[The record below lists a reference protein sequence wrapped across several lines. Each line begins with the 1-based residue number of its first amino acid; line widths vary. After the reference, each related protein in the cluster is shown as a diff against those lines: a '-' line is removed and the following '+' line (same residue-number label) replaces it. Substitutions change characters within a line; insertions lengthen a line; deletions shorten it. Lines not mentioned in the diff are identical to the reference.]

1 MTYFTCFDL
10 TKTEHVWCKTVL
22 DCLAIVL
29 LSDCLALRYNSIQY
43 STVQYNTYDKYQYV
57 YTIALHNKIS
67 TIILFL
73 GINGILVKLY
83 T

>member
-1 MTYFTCFDL
+1 MTYFTYFD
-10 TKTEHVWCKTVL
+10 T
-22 DCLAIVL
+22 
-29 LSDCLALRYNSIQY
+29 IQY
-43 STVQYNTYDKYQYV
+43 STLRYNTVQYSTEQYNTYDKYQYV

-67 TIILFL
+67 TIILFP